1 MMKWR
6 ALWRA
11 LSGCWGPYLVRSAT
25 VLPKKHWKQTS
36 SSTSTPLTTRSL
48 RRDLALA
55 PRLPRFPRLLLP
67 RAPRAAHRI
76 RVGSFEEQLALGGI
90 CCCRYKTLWHFACL
104 GECIVLAKAGFCRW
118 ELPDCTR
125 PRPWSAEKHRL
136 SAGLSGHWKIPINN
150 QKDSRFERGKKHT

>member
-25 VLPKKHWKQTS
+25 VLPKKHWKQSS
-36 SSTSTPLTTRSL
+36 SSTSTPLTTHSR

-76 RVGSFEEQLALGGI
+76 RVGSFEEQLA
-90 CCCRYKTLWHFACL
+90 FA
-104 GECIVLAKAGFCRW
+104 
-118 ELPDCTR
+118 DTR
-125 PRPWSAEKHRL
+125 PCDTLLVWGSVLCWPRL
-136 SAGLSGHWKIPINN
+136 AFVVGNCQIARGHGLGQ
-150 QKDSRFERGKKHT
+150 QKNTDCQLV